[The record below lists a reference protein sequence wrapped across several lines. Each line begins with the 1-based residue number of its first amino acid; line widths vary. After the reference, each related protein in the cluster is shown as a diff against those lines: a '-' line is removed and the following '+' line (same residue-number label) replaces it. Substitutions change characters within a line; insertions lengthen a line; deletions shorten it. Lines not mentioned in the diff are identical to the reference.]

1 MKIFKVGNYP
11 QGNFTKKDLET
22 MVSGVQIIPG
32 ILGHTS
38 GWRELKVPSQAIPR
52 AAEFSNF
59 RVEGDYIEADVTLTE
74 FGKKFISGGAI
85 KDVSGLASIAINLRN

>member
-32 ILGHTS
+32 I
-38 GWRELKVPSQAIPR
+38 RQRFV
-52 AAEFSNF
+52 
-59 RVEGDYIEADVTLTE
+59 
-74 FGKKFISGGAI
+74 
-85 KDVSGLASIAINLRN
+85 